1 MSGQGSKT
9 IRKVKR
15 KKIEPPRA
23 EPATAIA
30 DTAPPA
36 KTPTPASLDAFTI
49 IAQSSLDAIPTGFC
63 VCKADT
69 SLVRYNKRAT
79 ELWGRE
85 LPLGEPTVRFA
96 GEVRR
101 YRADG
106 EPLHFGATPVAQA
119 LRTGERGTAAE
130 LVIEQPDGSRVPGL
144 MNV

>member
-9 IRKVKR
+9 IRRVR
-15 KKIEPPRA
+15 QKKAERA
-23 EPATAIA
+23 NAVADSAAT
-30 DTAPPA
+30 A
-36 KTPTPASLDAFTI
+36 KTPTPASLDAFTV

-63 VCKADT
+63 VCRADT
-69 SLVRYNKRAT
+69 SLVRYNKRAA

-96 GEVRR
+96 GELRR

-119 LRTGERGTAAE
+119 LRTGDRVTAAE
-130 LVIEQPDGSRVPGL
+130 LVIEQPDGTRIPVL
-144 MNV
+144 MNVQPLK